1 MEAARNE
8 FIMVSQWAIG
18 ENERAIKLFETLK
31 NGTTFKFS
39 KEFHTFDNQS
49 LIL

>member
-18 ENERAIKLFETLK
+18 ENQRAIKLFETLK
-31 NGTTFKFS
+31 NGTTFYLVLKRIS
-39 KEFHTFDNQS
+39 
-49 LIL
+49 